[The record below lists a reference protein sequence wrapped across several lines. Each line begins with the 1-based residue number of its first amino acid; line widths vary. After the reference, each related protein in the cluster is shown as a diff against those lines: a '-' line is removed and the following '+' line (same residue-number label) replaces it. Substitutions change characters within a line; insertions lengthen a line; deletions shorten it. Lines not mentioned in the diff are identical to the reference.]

1 VTFNRQT
8 GSAFAVATWLMT
20 MAVAGCAA
28 RGATPRPFPGA
39 PIPPSSEGAPAA
51 SRQPDS
57 SGIASALVATALAL
71 KGTQYRNG
79 GSEPS
84 RGFDCSGL
92 VQWVFA
98 QHGTALPRETREQY
112 AIGQKIDEDEVRP
125 GDLVFFETVSKG
137 PSHVGIALGAGDF
150 VHAPSSRGVVRVE
163 SYVTSDYWAGRWLGA
178 RRITDIAAGSSSL
191 STEHRSQGFKSPD
204 GSSAGPAV
212 QRRRSR

>member
-1 VTFNRQT
+1 VTSPRAGRLT
-8 GSAFAVATWLMT
+8 VTLALILTL
-20 MAVAGCAA
+20 AVAGCAS

-39 PIPPSSEGAPAA
+39 PAPGGGPDTLPVPGPGPEPGPGAPA
-51 SRQPDS
+51 
-57 SGIASALVATALAL
+57 ISADIITTALAL
-71 KGTQYRNG
+71 RGTQYRNG

-112 AIGQKIDEDEVRP
+112 AAGTKIDDDEVRP

-137 PSHVGIALGAGDF
+137 PSHVGIALGGGEF

-163 SYVTSDYWAGRWLGA
+163 SYAQSAYWAERWLGA
-178 RRITDIAAGSSSL
+178 RRVISL
-191 STEHRSQGFKSPD
+191 SEPTR
-204 GSSAGPAV
+204 
-212 QRRRSR
+212 